1 MSIDA
6 KINKASWAHRN
17 MNTRVQMPIRIRQP
31 RELWRNAPPNFEF
44 LLASILMPLEQEIY
58 EAVALESIV
67 GRVRDRVK
75 EILER
80 FWCGWRVEGVG
91 VSNSTT

>member
-1 MSIDA
+1 MSINA
-6 KINKASWAHRN
+6 KMNQASWAHRYV
-17 MNTRVQMPIRIRQP
+17 NTRVQMPIRIRQP
-31 RELWRNAPPNFEF
+31 RELRRNAPPNFEF
-44 LLASILMPLEQEIY
+44 LLASILVPLEQEIY

-80 FWCGWRVEGVG
+80 FWSGWRVEGIG